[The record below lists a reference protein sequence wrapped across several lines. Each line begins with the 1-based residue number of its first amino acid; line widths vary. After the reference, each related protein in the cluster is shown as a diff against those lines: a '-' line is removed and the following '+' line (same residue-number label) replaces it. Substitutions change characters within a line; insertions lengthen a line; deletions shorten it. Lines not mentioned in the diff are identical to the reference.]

1 MVGFAI
7 MDIAAND
14 LPDDLEGARAL
25 LLAERAKAAQE
36 HARHLDAQEEILAQ
50 QLELQ
55 RLKEKQARL
64 EAELAEIQARNARYE
79 AILAQLKRLK
89 FGKSSEKLDRD
100 QLALAFEDL
109 VQGLAEIEQA
119 EERADPDLK
128 VHRGRER
135 REKRPSLPDH
145 LPQIEVVLEPEERTC
160 PCCSGTLHRIGEDVS
175 RRLDVVPAQY
185 RVIVTR
191 RPKYACR
198 ACEGTVVQAPARPRL
213 IEGGLPTERLVAQV
227 IVDKYADHVP
237 LYRQAQAFARQGITL
252 NRATLAHWTGYAAGE
267 LKPLW
272 EHIRSELLMAP
283 RLFVDETK
291 APVLDPGRGR
301 TKSGYFWAIA
311 QDQRGWTGTDPP
323 AVAYTY
329 APGRGA
335 DHAALLLKDFTGVL
349 QTDGY
354 AAYKTLAARRND
366 VVLAHCWAHSRRKF
380 FDLAKGGSAPAADR
394 VLALIGVLYGI
405 ERDIRGQP
413 PDARRQARRERSR
426 PVLDELHRFLCEHL
440 RKVPGSSV
448 IAEAIRYVLTR
459 WDGLVMF
466 VDDGHLELDTNPVE
480 RSMRPI
486 ALNRKNAL
494 FAGSDDGAEHWAILA
509 TLIECCKLNAVNPAD
524 YLEDVITRL
533 VNGHLNSRLDELTPW
548 RWRTSRQAAQG

>member
-1 MVGFAI
+1 

>member
-79 AILAQLKRLK
+79 AILVQLKRLK

-311 QDQRGWTGTDPP
+311 QDQRGWAGTHPP

-440 RKVPGSSV
+440 RKVPGNSV

-509 TLIECCKLNAVNPAD
+509 TLIECCKLNAINPAD

>member
-1 MVGFAI
+1 
-7 MDIAAND
+7 
-14 LPDDLEGARAL
+14 
-25 LLAERAKAAQE
+25 
-36 HARHLDAQEEILAQ
+36 
-50 QLELQ
+50 
-55 RLKEKQARL
+55 
-64 EAELAEIQARNARYE
+64 
-79 AILAQLKRLK
+79 
-89 FGKSSEKLDRD
+89 
-100 QLALAFEDL
+100 
-109 VQGLAEIEQA
+109 
-119 EERADPDLK
+119 
-128 VHRGRER
+128 
-135 REKRPSLPDH
+135 
-145 LPQIEVVLEPEERTC
+145 
-160 PCCSGTLHRIGEDVS
+160 
-175 RRLDVVPAQY
+175 
-185 RVIVTR
+185 
-191 RPKYACR
+191 
-198 ACEGTVVQAPARPRL
+198 
-213 IEGGLPTERLVAQV
+213 
-227 IVDKYADHVP
+227 
-237 LYRQAQAFARQGITL
+237 
-252 NRATLAHWTGYAAGE
+252 
-267 LKPLW
+267 
-272 EHIRSELLMAP
+272 
-283 RLFVDETK
+283 
-291 APVLDPGRGR
+291 
-301 TKSGYFWAIA
+301 
-311 QDQRGWTGTDPP
+311 
-323 AVAYTY
+323 VAYTY

-440 RKVPGSSV
+440 RKVPGNSV

-509 TLIECCKLNAVNPAD
+509 TLIECCKLNAINPAD

>member
-1 MVGFAI
+1 

-79 AILAQLKRLK
+79 AILVQLKRLK

-311 QDQRGWTGTDPP
+311 QDQRGWAGTHPP

-440 RKVPGSSV
+440 RKVPGNSV

-509 TLIECCKLNAVNPAD
+509 TLIECCKLNAINPAD

>member
-1 MVGFAI
+1 

-79 AILAQLKRLK
+79 AILVQLKRLK

-311 QDQRGWTGTDPP
+311 QDQRGWAGTHPP

-380 FDLAKGGSAPAADR
+380 FDLAKGGSAPAAD
-394 VLALIGVLYGI
+394 LSLIHI
-405 ERDIRGQP
+405 SEP
-413 PDARRQARRERSR
+413 TR
-426 PVLDELHRFLCEHL
+426 P
-440 RKVPGSSV
+440 
-448 IAEAIRYVLTR
+448 Y
-459 WDGLVMF
+459 
-466 VDDGHLELDTNPVE
+466 
-480 RSMRPI
+480 
-486 ALNRKNAL
+486 
-494 FAGSDDGAEHWAILA
+494 
-509 TLIECCKLNAVNPAD
+509 
-524 YLEDVITRL
+524 
-533 VNGHLNSRLDELTPW
+533 
-548 RWRTSRQAAQG
+548 